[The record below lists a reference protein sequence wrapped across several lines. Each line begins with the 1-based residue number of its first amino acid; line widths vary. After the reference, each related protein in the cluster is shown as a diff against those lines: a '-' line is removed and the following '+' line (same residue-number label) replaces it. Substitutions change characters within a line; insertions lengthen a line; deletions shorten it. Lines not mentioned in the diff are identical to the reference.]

1 MSSEREI
8 AANQRNARKSRG
20 PGTAAGK
27 SVASRNALQH
37 GLAAMV
43 HGHPIPSAELEE
55 FARMLCEGDD
65 DPALLA
71 QARIIAHNDIV
82 LRAINAQQIAVV
94 ERCREPTAI
103 ALAKGDNSPA
113 LARARVR
120 EGEQAEAELQA
131 LIAKLLEQY
140 KDELPPPEPPDH
152 VSIIPLHLE
161 EFLENKEADAAS
173 TVIDEGYAH
182 VAPGEEA
189 TWERD
194 DAAALEEA
202 AADLVRLDR
211 YERRTWSQQKRAIL
225 EFMNIKLTKG
235 IAAEG

>member
-20 PGTAAGK
+20 PRTAAGK

-71 QARIIAHNDIV
+71 QARIIANNDMV

-103 ALAKGDNSPA
+103 ALAKGANSLA

-120 EGEQAEAELQA
+120 EGEQAEAELHA
-131 LIAKLLEQY
+131 LIA
-140 KDELPPPEPPDH
+140 
-152 VSIIPLHLE
+152 
-161 EFLENKEADAAS
+161 
-173 TVIDEGYAH
+173 
-182 VAPGEEA
+182 
-189 TWERD
+189 
-194 DAAALEEA
+194 
-202 AADLVRLDR
+202 
-211 YERRTWSQQKRAIL
+211 
-225 EFMNIKLTKG
+225 
-235 IAAEG
+235 